1 MKASSMPRPCSPRYS
16 TSRAQGRW
24 QPSSGARSSAAVNL
38 AEIVSKLA
46 ERGLSDDHIHQ
57 LIDNLRL
64 RVIPLSE
71 SQAFLAGQLR
81 RTTRRFGLSLGDRVC
96 LAVGLELDVQVVTAE
111 RRWLDLDLP
120 ISLLVIR

>member
-81 RTTRRFGLSLGDRVC
+81 RTTGLSLGDRVC

>member
-1 MKASSMPRPCSPRYS
+1 MNEGVVDASPVLAAILDEPGAGAMAAFIG
-16 TSRAQGRW
+16 RAVI
-24 QPSSGARSSAAVNL
+24 SAVNL
-38 AEIVSKLA
+38 AEIDSKLA

-81 RTTRRFGLSLGDRVC
+81 
-96 LAVGLELDVQVVTAE
+96 
-111 RRWLDLDLP
+111 
-120 ISLLVIR
+120 

>member
-1 MKASSMPRPCSPRYS
+1 MTR
-16 TSRAQGRW
+16 RATDIAHD
-24 QPSSGARSSAAVNL
+24 ARSSAAVNL

-81 RTTRRFGLSLGDRVC
+81 RTTGLSLGDRVC